1 LAENKTPELKKKSAP
16 AEGERKMREA
26 SLLATASSIGLA
38 LVVSVFLGLVL
49 GLWLDSKLG
58 TRPWLTVVC
67 LLCGVAAGF
76 KNIWVLSARIENAS
90 KAKKASSGGGSG
102 SGSGA
107 GPGFGPAPGSGPGLG
122 QGHKSGGP
130 EEKEEEK
137 SEKILR

>member
-1 LAENKTPELKKKSAP
+1 
-16 AEGERKMREA
+16 MREA
-26 SLLATASSIGLA
+26 SLLATASSVGLA

-49 GLWLDSKLG
+49 GLWLDGRLG

-107 GPGFGPAPGSGPGLG
+107 GPGFGPAPGPGLG
-122 QGHKSGGP
+122 PGRKNGGSE
-130 EEKEEEK
+130 EEKEK
-137 SEKILR
+137 SEKI